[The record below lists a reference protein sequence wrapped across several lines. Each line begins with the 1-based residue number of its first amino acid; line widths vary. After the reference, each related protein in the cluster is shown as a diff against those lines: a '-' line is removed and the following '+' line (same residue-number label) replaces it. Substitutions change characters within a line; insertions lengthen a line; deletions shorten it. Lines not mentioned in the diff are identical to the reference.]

1 MTVGSINRSRVDLLN
16 ARDVMNTPVVAAL
29 PAASVREVATY
40 MLLGGFSGLPIVT
53 EDGAILGIV
62 TELDIL
68 RTLRAGKPLETTSVS
83 EIMTREVISVEPSTP
98 VDQIMRTLDS
108 EHIQRLPVVQDE
120 RIVGVVSRPDIMRAA
135 VNPQLKRLG

>member
-1 MTVGSINRSRVDLLN
+1 MAVNVISSSSVDLLN

-53 EDGAILGIV
+53 EDGTVLGIV

-68 RTLRAGKPLETTSVS
+68 RTLRAGKPLETTRVD
-83 EIMTREVISVEPSTP
+83 EIMTTEVISVEPSTP
-98 VDQIMRTLDS
+98 VDQIMRILDA
-108 EHIQRLPVVQDE
+108 EHIQRLPVLEGD

>member
-1 MTVGSINRSRVDLLN
+1 MAVNSIDAASIDLLN

-40 MLLGGFSGLPIVT
+40 MLLGGFSGLPIVD
-53 EDGAILGIV
+53 EDGTVLGIV

-68 RTLRAGKPLETTSVS
+68 RALRARKSLETTRVS
-83 EIMTREVISVEPSTP
+83 EIMTPDVITVDPSTP

-108 EHIQRLPVVQDE
+108 EHIQRLPVLQDG
-120 RIVGVVSRPDIMRAA
+120 RVVGVVSRPDIMRA
-135 VNPQLKRLG
+135 VVSPQLKRLA

>member
-1 MTVGSINRSRVDLLN
+1 MAVNSIAATTINTLN

-29 PAASVREVATY
+29 PKASVREVATY
-40 MLLGGFSGLPIVT
+40 MLLGGFSGLPIVD
-53 EDGAILGIV
+53 EDGTILGIV

-68 RTLRAGKPLETTSVS
+68 RTLRARKPLDTTSVS
-83 EIMTREVISVEPSTP
+83 EIMTPEVISVEPSTP

-108 EHIQRLPVVQDE
+108 EHIQRLPVVKDE
-120 RIVGVVSRPDIMRAA
+120 RIIGVVSRPDIMRAA

>member
-1 MTVGSINRSRVDLLN
+1 MAVNVINSSTVDLLN

-68 RTLRAGKPLETTSVS
+68 RTLRAGKPLETTSVG
-83 EIMTREVISVEPSTP
+83 EIMTPEVISVEPSTP
-98 VDQIMRTLDS
+98 VDQIMRILDS
-108 EHIQRLPVVQDE
+108 EHIQRLPVVEDE

-135 VNPQLKRLG
+135 VNPQLKRLA